1 MISPSAQPVRVTLDR
16 APLHARQAARV
27 PDRWNL
33 AAIDWRTGRPAFS
46 VLAGEGLGHN
56 SDGGAVVLGRGG
68 TAYAGSFGG
77 VTRFRDR

>member
-1 MISPSAQPVRVTLDR
+1 VSRSTGLLYTLEK
-16 APLHARQAARV
+16 PPGF

-33 AAIDWRTGRPAFS
+33 AAIDWRTGRSVFS